1 MRRGLANI
9 ILSRTVLWY
18 GACSYKSTNAVMR
31 APFSTK
37 PNYHLKA
44 PFPNPIIL
52 GVRAPIHAFEG
63 DTINQFIAVSLNY
76 SDCIPS

>member
-1 MRRGLANI
+1 
-9 ILSRTVLWY
+9 
-18 GACSYKSTNAVMR
+18 MR

-44 PFPNPIIL
+44 PSPNPIIL